1 MKLSCFRITLYT
13 VVNSALEVQ
22 KVIKLGHFTDG
33 ILSFTWE
40 IPALP
45 FLFPKAVCYIIA
57 GFLTT
62 VLPYVTWQ
70 AATNCLLY
78 YTDYSPIFCNKV
90 LNFSWVSPVVTD
102 FAERSFCHL
111 FHSLCLL
118 STIQP
123 SFLQIHLT
131 CKFATSSLELDG
143 FFLFEN
149 TAYKHCLC

>member
-22 KVIKLGHFTDG
+22 KVIKSGRFTDG
-33 ILSFTWE
+33 ILRFTWE

-57 GFLTT
+57 VVLTT
-62 VLPYVTWQ
+62 LLPYVTWQ
-70 AATNCLLY
+70 ATTNCLLY

-90 LNFSWVSPVVTD
+90 LNFTWVSTVMD

-111 FHSLCLL
+111 FHFYAFSQLSRPVFERLISHAGLL
-118 STIQP
+118 HP
-123 SFLQIHLT
+123 
-131 CKFATSSLELDG
+131 A
-143 FFLFEN
+143 
-149 TAYKHCLC
+149 